1 VMGVIMKEHKGK
13 VDGTLARTIAAELLG
28 D

>member
-1 VMGVIMKEHKGK
+1 VIMKEHKGK